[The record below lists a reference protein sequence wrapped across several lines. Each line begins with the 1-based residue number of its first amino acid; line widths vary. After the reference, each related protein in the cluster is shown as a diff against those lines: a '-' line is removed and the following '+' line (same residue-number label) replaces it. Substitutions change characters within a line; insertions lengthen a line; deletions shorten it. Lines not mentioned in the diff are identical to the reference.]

1 MKKRN
6 LMKKTTA
13 SVLSAGIIASTLVV
27 GAVPFNVQA
36 APNLTSS
43 IQNQEL
49 MKDTGFTQF
58 GQNINTGWA
67 YYSKGGIM
75 PLTAFNDEYKINSTD
90 PNRFGYV
97 SHGSFNGGP
106 VLNLKAQALMQD
118 AVVQGGSFAQQKITG
133 LIPGQSYTFSVDY
146 RVADTELKGPQT
158 SNFFG
163 FSLRSGTGSTAG
175 SSSSLQVT
183 LEDFTWKTY
192 TTTFVATS
200 AEETITMTLA
210 PYNELSTNNGQFT
223 LGQFKNPSLKNADV
237 TPPNKPTVNDIFT
250 NSTTVTGKTE
260 ANAKVNIY
268 RGGTLIGSGT
278 ADASGNYTATIP
290 AQAYGTVLQ
299 VSAKDVAGNEGE
311 ATSVTVKQAKP
322 ATPTI
327 NALTLNSTAVSGN
340 AVANSDVTIRVT
352 STNGTVKTY
361 VTKAT
366 ASGTYSSPVSAFTNK
381 DKVEV
386 TSSVNGI
393 SSDVASRIVEDTT
406 KPAPPSVNSVTTA
419 SDKVQGKA
427 LPNAT
432 VQAEIGGQTY
442 TVKADAS
449 GNYTINIPKQVVGT
463 IISVIQTSP
472 VNGLVSNPTTI
483 QVTADSTKLGAP
495 TVNDYYVNSGYV
507 TGKAPAGAKT
517 ITASVGGKDIRSATV
532 NADGTFKVYVN
543 DNVSMG
549 QVGTQ
554 FQVYAKDASG
564 VAGDSATGTV
574 KQTTNPLVTAPTI
587 NDYYADAGYVTGKA
601 PAGATTVTLSV
612 NGQPLRTVGVA
623 SDGTYKVYV
632 NDNAS
637 MKQAGTP
644 FQVIAKDASG
654 HVSPQ
659 ATSNVKAMAL
669 NAPKINAYYKGDA
682 YVTGTTDKGTA
693 KIGLYDKNGGLLRY
707 GQVNTDGTY
716 IIYAPDK
723 AQMNV
728 VGDNFIVKAINDA
741 GTQSPAAQSTI
752 LASKVTPTVTA
763 QPYQVGTNYVSG
775 TYKGDAARVQ
785 LLVNGVVVKN
795 GALNVSDGSYQVYAK
810 DLITSAT
817 QKVEVVTLDSNF
829 KELAR
834 TSVVVTEPAK
844 PTLTANIDPYKLG
857 DGSITGTV
865 TSGTA
870 SGAALYVNGQL
881 ARSASVSGNSIS
893 VWAQDK
899 ITAKTDKVQLY
910 VYDQN
915 WKPVIYDVPVQ

>member
-1 MKKRN
+1 
-6 LMKKTTA
+6 MKKTTA
-13 SVLSAGIIASTLVV
+13 SVLSAGIIASTIVV

-43 IQNQEL
+43 VQSQEF
-49 MKDTGFTQF
+49 MKDQSFTQF
-58 GQNINTGWA
+58 GQNVNTGWA
-67 YYSKGGIM
+67 YFSSGGIQN
-75 PLTAFNDEYKINSTD
+75 LTAFNNEYKINAD
-90 PNRFGYV
+90 RPERIGYV
-97 SHGSFNGGP
+97 STGSFNGSS
-106 VLNLKAQALMQD
+106 VLNLKAQALMENNYI
-118 AVVQGGSFAQQKITG
+118 QGLSSAQQKVTG
-133 LIPGQSYTFSVDY
+133 LTPGQTYKFSVDY
-146 RVADTELKGPQT
+146 RVAETEFT
-158 SNFFG
+158 DETNDSNFFS
-163 FSLRSGTGSTAG
+163 FSLKSGTGSTSG
-175 SSSSLQVT
+175 SSSNLQVT
-183 LEDFTWKTY
+183 LKDYTWKTF
-192 TTTFVATS
+192 TSTFVATS
-200 AEETITMTLA
+200 SDETITLNLG
-210 PYNELSTNNGQFT
+210 PYNKYAVSNGLFTTGQFR
-223 LGQFKNPSLKNADV
+223 NPSLQNSDV
-237 TPPNKPTVNDIFT
+237 TPPSKPNVNDIFT
-250 NSTTVTGKTE
+250 NSTQVTGKTE
-260 ANAKVNIY
+260 ANATINIY
-268 RGGTLIGSGT
+268 RGGTLIGTGK
-278 ADASGNYTATIP
+278 ADASGNYTAAIP

-299 VSAKDVAGNEGE
+299 VAAKDVAGNEGE

-327 NALTLNSTAVSGN
+327 NALTLNSTAVSGT

-352 STNGTVKTY
+352 SASGNVKTY

-366 ASGTYSSPVSAFTNK
+366 ASGTYSSPVSAFANK

-386 TSSVNGI
+386 TSSLNGI
-393 SSDVASRIVEDTT
+393 SSDAASQVVEDTT
-406 KPAPPSVNSVTTA
+406 KPAAPTVNPVTTA
-419 SDKVQGKA
+419 SEKVQGKA

-432 VQAEIGGQTY
+432 VQAEMGGQTY

-449 GNYTINIPKQVVGT
+449 GNYTINIPKQAAGT
-463 IISVIQTSP
+463 SISVIQTSP
-472 VNGLVSNPTTI
+472 VNGLVSNPTTV

-517 ITASVGGKDIRSATV
+517 IVASVGGKDIRSATV

-543 DNVSMG
+543 DSAQMG

-554 FQVYAKDASG
+554 FQVYAKDANG
-564 VAGDSATGTV
+564 VAGDTALSTV
-574 KQTTNPLVTAPTI
+574 KQKSNPLTTAPTI
-587 NDYYADAGYVTGKA
+587 NDYYVDGGYVTGKA
-601 PAGATTVTLSV
+601 PAGASTVTLSV
-612 NGQPLRTVGVA
+612 NGQPLRTVAVA
-623 SDGTYKVYV
+623 ADGTYKVYV
-632 NDNAS
+632 NDNGS
-637 MKQAGTP
+637 MKQSGTP
-644 FQVIAKDASG
+644 FQVVAKDASG
-654 HVSPQ
+654 NVSPQ
-659 ATSNVKAMAL
+659 AASTVKGMTL

-682 YVTGTTDKGTA
+682 YVTGTTDKGTS
-693 KIGLYDKNGGLLRY
+693 KIGLYDKNGSLLRY

-728 VGDNFIVKAINDA
+728 VGDNFMVKALNDA
-741 GTQSPAAQSTI
+741 GAASPAAQSTI
-752 LASKVTPTVTA
+752 LASKVTASVTA
-763 QPYQVGTNYVSG
+763 QPYQIGTNYVSG

-795 GALNVSDGSYQVYAK
+795 GALNVSNGSYQVYAK
-810 DLITSAT
+810 DLVTATT

-834 TSVVVTEPAK
+834 TNVVVTEPAK
-844 PTLTANIDPYKLG
+844 PTLTATIDPYKLG